1 MVVDLVAVGFPVV
14 IFRTRSGR
22 YESLHLVANNRQS
35 RCWMARLFDRRSII
49 CRFFSAQRVFYSVSC
64 DAMVNGFFAQFRG
77 LGERT
82 TRS

>member
-14 IFRTRSGR
+14 VCRTRSGR
-22 YESLHLVANNRQS
+22 YESLYLVANNRQS
-35 RCWMARLFDRRSII
+35 RCWMARFFDCCRVI
-49 CRFFSAQRVFYSVSC
+49 CRFFSAKKVFYSVSC
-64 DAMVNGFFAQFRG
+64 LAMVNGPFAKFSG